1 MSNILIIKLGSLGDV
16 VQISGALRDIREHH
30 QNEKITILTTSKYLN
45 LFKNCP
51 YVDDCLEDERLPR
64 YNVFYLLRL
73 KKSINS
79 LNFNKVYDLQNSNRT
94 NFYKKFLF
102 NIKDWSSS
110 KDIPENKYNNSVL
123 QRFDEQLRKS
133 NIQTR
138 YTLKPD
144 FSWAA
149 VHTNNYNL
157 DTNKK
162 YILFFPFCSKDLNH
176 KRWPYF
182 SELINLIKQN
192 HSQYE
197 LVVAPGPGEI
207 EEAKSFKI
215 RVALNNNSALDFFEL
230 ASLIKKSHLVIAN
243 DTGPAHMAAHLGA
256 KGFALFGP
264 HTTPEKV
271 SIEREKFIALQTTD
285 LKSLFADRVYALIK
299 SSITK
304 LRRLA
309 YFLITSFQ

>member
-30 QNEKITILTTSKYLN
+30 KNEKITILTTSKYIN

-51 YVDDCLEDERLPR
+51 YVDNCLEDERLPR
-64 YNVFYLLRL
+64 YNIFYLLRL
-73 KKSINS
+73 RKIINS

-94 NFYKKFLF
+94 NFYRKFLF
-102 NIKDWSSS
+102 NVKNWSSS
-110 KDIPENKYNNSVL
+110 RDIPENKYNNSVL

-133 NIQTR
+133 NIKTL

-149 VHTNNYNL
+149 EKANNYNL
-157 DTNKK
+157 NTDKK
-162 YILFFPFCSKDLNH
+162 YILFFPFCSRDLIH

-192 HSQYE
+192 HPEYS

-207 EEAKSFKI
+207 EEAKSLDIKI
-215 RVALNNNSALDFFEL
+215 AVNNNLPLNFFEL

-256 KGFALFGP
+256 RGFTLFGP

-271 SIEREKFIALQTTD
+271 SIEREKFIALQTMD

-299 SSITK
+299 SSITN
-304 LRRLA
+304 
-309 YFLITSFQ
+309 

>member
-30 QNEKITILTTSKYLN
+30 KNEKITILTTSKYIN

-51 YVDDCLEDERLPR
+51 YVDNCLEDERLPR
-64 YNVFYLLRL
+64 YNIFYLLRL
-73 KKSINS
+73 RKIINS

-94 NFYKKFLF
+94 NFYRKFLF
-102 NIKDWSSS
+102 NVKNWSSS
-110 KDIPENKYNNSVL
+110 RDVPENKYNNSVL

-133 NIQTR
+133 NIQTL

-149 VHTNNYNL
+149 EKANNYNL
-157 DTNKK
+157 DTDKK
-162 YILFFPFCSKDLNH
+162 YILFFPFCSRDLIH

-192 HSQYE
+192 NPQYS
-197 LVVAPGPGEI
+197 LVGAPGPGEI
-207 EEAKSFKI
+207 EEAKSLDIKI
-215 RVALNNNSALDFFEL
+215 ALNNNLPLNFFEL

-256 KGFALFGP
+256 RGFALFGP

-271 SIEREKFIALQTTD
+271 SIEREKFIALQTMD

-299 SSITK
+299 SSI
-304 LRRLA
+304 
-309 YFLITSFQ
+309 IN

>member
-30 QNEKITILTTSKYLN
+30 KNEKITILTTSKYIN

-51 YVDDCLEDERLPR
+51 YVDNCLEDERLPR
-64 YNVFYLLRL
+64 YNIFYLLRL
-73 KKSINS
+73 RKIINS

-94 NFYKKFLF
+94 NFYRKFLI
-102 NIKDWSSS
+102 NVKNW
-110 KDIPENKYNNSVL
+110 KYYRDIPENKYNNSVL

-133 NIQTR
+133 NIKTL

-149 VHTNNYNL
+149 EKANNYNL
-157 DTNKK
+157 NTDKK
-162 YILFFPFCSKDLNH
+162 YILFFPFCSRDLIH

-182 SELINLIKQN
+182 SELINLIKKN
-192 HSQYE
+192 HPEYS

-207 EEAKSFKI
+207 EEAKSLDI
-215 RVALNNNSALDFFEL
+215 RIALNNNLPLNFFER

-256 KGFALFGP
+256 KGFTLFGP

-271 SIEREKFIALQTTD
+271 SIEREKFIALQTMD
-285 LKSLFADRVYALIK
+285 LKSLFADRVYTLIK
-299 SSITK
+299 SSI
-304 LRRLA
+304 
-309 YFLITSFQ
+309 IN

>member
-30 QNEKITILTTSKYLN
+30 KNEKITILTTSKYLN

-64 YNVFYLLRL
+64 YNIFYLLRL
-73 KKSINS
+73 RKIVNS

-94 NFYKKFLF
+94 SFYRKFLF
-102 NIKDWSSS
+102 NIKEWSSS

-133 NIQTR
+133 NIQTL

-149 VHTNNYNL
+149 EKANSYNL
-157 DTNKK
+157 DTDKK
-162 YILFFPFCSKDLNH
+162 YVLFFPFCSKDLIH

-182 SELINLIKQN
+182 SELINLIKKN
-192 HSQYE
+192 HPQYA

-207 EEAKSFKI
+207 EEAKSLDIKI
-215 RVALNNNSALDFFEL
+215 ALNNNLPLNFFEL

-256 KGFALFGP
+256 RGFTLFGP

-271 SIEREKFIALQTTD
+271 SIEREKFIALQTMD

-299 SSITK
+299 SSITN
-304 LRRLA
+304 
-309 YFLITSFQ
+309 

>member
-30 QNEKITILTTSKYLN
+30 KNEKITILTTSKYIN

-51 YVDDCLEDERLPR
+51 YVDNCLEDERLPR
-64 YNVFYLLRL
+64 YNIFYLLRL
-73 KKSINS
+73 RKIINS

-94 NFYKKFLF
+94 NFYRKFLF

-133 NIQTR
+133 NIQTL

-149 VHTNNYNL
+149 EKANSYNL
-157 DTNKK
+157 DTDKK
-162 YILFFPFCSKDLNH
+162 YVLFFPFCSKDLIH

-182 SELINLIKQN
+182 SELINLIQKN
-192 HSQYE
+192 HPQYE

-207 EEAKSFKI
+207 EEAKSLDIKI
-215 RVALNNNSALDFFEL
+215 ALNNNSPLNFFEL

-256 KGFALFGP
+256 RGFTLFGP

-271 SIEREKFIALQTTD
+271 SIEREKFIALQTMD

-299 SSITK
+299 SSITN
-304 LRRLA
+304 
-309 YFLITSFQ
+309 

>member
-30 QNEKITILTTSKYLN
+30 KNEKITILTNSKYLN

-51 YVDDCLEDERLPR
+51 YVDDCLEDQRLPR
-64 YNVFYLLRL
+64 YNIFYLLRL
-73 KKSINS
+73 RKIVNS

-94 NFYKKFLF
+94 SFYRKFLF
-102 NIKDWSSS
+102 NVKDWSSS

-133 NIQTR
+133 NIQTL

-149 VHTNNYNL
+149 EKANSYNL
-157 DTNKK
+157 DTDKK
-162 YILFFPFCSKDLNH
+162 YVLFFPFCSKDLIH

-182 SELINLIKQN
+182 SELINLIQKN
-192 HSQYE
+192 HPQYE

-207 EEAKSFKI
+207 EEAKSLDIKI
-215 RVALNNNSALDFFEL
+215 ALNNNSPLNFFEL

-256 KGFALFGP
+256 RGFTLFGP

-271 SIEREKFIALQTTD
+271 SIEREKFIALQTME

-299 SSITK
+299 SSITN
-304 LRRLA
+304 
-309 YFLITSFQ
+309 

>member
-30 QNEKITILTTSKYLN
+30 KNEKITILTTSKYLN

-51 YVDDCLEDERLPR
+51 YIDDCLEDERLPR
-64 YNVFYLLRL
+64 YNIFYLFRLR
-73 KKSINS
+73 KIINS

-94 NFYKKFLF
+94 SFYRKFLF

-133 NIQTR
+133 NIQTL

-149 VHTNNYNL
+149 EKANSYNL
-157 DTNKK
+157 DTDKK
-162 YILFFPFCSKDLNH
+162 YVLFFPFCSKDLIH

-182 SELINLIKQN
+182 SELINLIKKN
-192 HSQYE
+192 HPQYA

-207 EEAKSFKI
+207 EEAKSLDIKI
-215 RVALNNNSALDFFEL
+215 ALNNNLPLNFFEL

-256 KGFALFGP
+256 RGFTLFGP

-299 SSITK
+299 SSI
-304 LRRLA
+304 A
-309 YFLITSFQ
+309 N

>member
-30 QNEKITILTTSKYLN
+30 KNEKITILTTSKYLN

-51 YVDDCLEDERLPR
+51 YIDDCLEDERLPR
-64 YNVFYLLRL
+64 YNIFYLLRL
-73 KKSINS
+73 KKIINS

-94 NFYKKFLF
+94 NFYRKFIF

-149 VHTNNYNL
+149 EQANNYNL
-157 DTNKK
+157 DTDKK
-162 YILFFPFCSKDLNH
+162 YILLFPFCSRDLIH

-192 HSQYE
+192 HPQYE

-207 EEAKSFKI
+207 EEAKSFNIKI
-215 RVALNNNSALDFFEL
+215 ALNNNLPLNFFEL

-256 KGFALFGP
+256 RGFTLFGP

-271 SIEREKFIALQTTD
+271 SIEREKFIALQTMD

-299 SSITK
+299 SSI
-304 LRRLA
+304 
-309 YFLITSFQ
+309 IN

>member
-16 VQISGALRDIREHH
+16 VQVSGALKDIREHH
-30 QNEKITILTTSKYLN
+30 KNEKITILTTAKYLN

-51 YVDDCLEDERLPR
+51 YVDACLEDERLPR
-64 YNVFYLLRL
+64 YNIFYLLKLR
-73 KKSINS
+73 KIINS
-79 LNFNKVYDLQNSNRT
+79 LNFIKVYDLQNSNRT
-94 NFYKKFLF
+94 NFYRKFIF
-102 NIKDWSSS
+102 NINDWSSS
-110 KDIPENKYNNSVL
+110 KDIPQNKYNNSVL

-149 VHTNNYNL
+149 EKGNNYNL

-162 YILFFPFCSKDLNH
+162 YILFFPFCSKDLIH

-192 HSQYE
+192 HPEFE
-197 LVVAPGPGEI
+197 LVVAPGPDEI
-207 EEAKSFKI
+207 VDAKSFNIKI
-215 RVALNNNSALDFFEL
+215 ALNNNSALNFFEL
-230 ASLIKKSHLVIAN
+230 ASLVKKSHLVIAN

-256 KGFALFGP
+256 KGFVLFGP

-271 SIEREKFIALQTTD
+271 SIEREKFIAIQSIN
-285 LKSLFADRVYALIK
+285 LKLLSYENVYSIIK
-299 SSITK
+299 NSIN
-304 LRRLA
+304 
-309 YFLITSFQ
+309 

>member
-30 QNEKITILTTSKYLN
+30 KNEKITILTTSKYIN

-51 YVDDCLEDERLPR
+51 YVDNCLEDERLPR
-64 YNVFYLLRL
+64 YNIFYLLRL
-73 KKSINS
+73 RKIINS

-94 NFYKKFLF
+94 NFYRKFLF
-102 NIKDWSSS
+102 NVKNWSSS
-110 KDIPENKYNNSVL
+110 RDIPENKYNNSVL

-133 NIQTR
+133 NIKTL

-149 VHTNNYNL
+149 EKANNYNL
-157 DTNKK
+157 NTDKK
-162 YILFFPFCSKDLNH
+162 YILFFPFCSRDLIH

-192 HSQYE
+192 HPQYS

-207 EEAKSFKI
+207 EEAKSLDIKI
-215 RVALNNNSALDFFEL
+215 ALNNNLPLNFFEL

-256 KGFALFGP
+256 RGFTLFGP

-271 SIEREKFIALQTTD
+271 SIEREKFIALQTMD
-285 LKSLFADRVYALIK
+285 LKSLFADKVYALIK
-299 SSITK
+299 SSI
-304 LRRLA
+304 
-309 YFLITSFQ
+309 IN

>member
-30 QNEKITILTTSKYLN
+30 KNEKITILTTSKYIN

-51 YVDDCLEDERLPR
+51 YIDDCLEDERLPR
-64 YNVFYLLRL
+64 YNIFYLLRL
-73 KKSINS
+73 RKIINS

-94 NFYKKFLF
+94 NFYRKFLF
-102 NIKDWSSS
+102 NVKNWSSS
-110 KDIPENKYNNSVL
+110 RDIPENKYNNSVL

-133 NIQTR
+133 NIQTL

-149 VHTNNYNL
+149 EKANNYNL
-157 DTNKK
+157 DTDKK
-162 YILFFPFCSKDLNH
+162 YILFFPFCSRDLIH

-192 HSQYE
+192 HPEYS

-207 EEAKSFKI
+207 EEAKSLDIKI
-215 RVALNNNSALDFFEL
+215 ALNNNLPLNFFEL

-256 KGFALFGP
+256 RGFTLFGP

-271 SIEREKFIALQTTD
+271 SIEREKFIALQTMD

-299 SSITK
+299 SSI
-304 LRRLA
+304 
-309 YFLITSFQ
+309 IN

>member
-30 QNEKITILTTSKYLN
+30 KNEKIIILTTSKYLT

-51 YVDDCLEDERLPR
+51 YINDCLEDDRLPR

-73 KKSINS
+73 RKIVNS
-79 LNFNKVYDLQNSNRT
+79 LNFSKVYDLQNSNRT
-94 NFYKKFLF
+94 NFYKKYLF
-102 NIKDWSSS
+102 NIKEWSSS
-110 KDIPENKYNNSVL
+110 KDISENKHNNSVL

-133 NIQTR
+133 NIQTL
-138 YTLKPD
+138 YTIKPD

-149 VHTNNYNL
+149 EKANNYNL
-157 DTNKK
+157 DTDKK
-162 YILFFPFCSKDLNH
+162 YILLFPFCSKDLIH

-192 HSQYE
+192 HPQYA

-207 EEAKSFKI
+207 EEAKSLDIKI
-215 RVALNNNSALDFFEL
+215 ALNNNLPLNFFEL

-256 KGFALFGP
+256 RGFTLFGP

-271 SIEREKFIALQTTD
+271 SIEREKFIALQTMD

-299 SSITK
+299 SSI
-304 LRRLA
+304 
-309 YFLITSFQ
+309 IN

>member
-30 QNEKITILTTSKYLN
+30 KNEKITILTTSKYLN

-51 YVDDCLEDERLPR
+51 YIDDCLEDERLPR
-64 YNVFYLLRL
+64 YNIFYLFRLR
-73 KKSINS
+73 KIINS

-94 NFYKKFLF
+94 GFYRKFLF

-133 NIQTR
+133 NIQTL

-149 VHTNNYNL
+149 EKANSYNL
-157 DTNKK
+157 DTDKK
-162 YILFFPFCSKDLNH
+162 YILFFPFCSKDLIH

-182 SELINLIKQN
+182 SELINLIKKN
-192 HSQYE
+192 HPQYA

-207 EEAKSFKI
+207 EEAKSLDIKI
-215 RVALNNNSALDFFEL
+215 ALNNNLPLNFFEL

-256 KGFALFGP
+256 RGFTLFGP

-271 SIEREKFIALQTTD
+271 SIEREKFIALQTMD

-299 SSITK
+299 SSITN
-304 LRRLA
+304 
-309 YFLITSFQ
+309 

>member
-30 QNEKITILTTSKYLN
+30 KNEKITILTTSKYLN

-64 YNVFYLLRL
+64 YNIFYLLRL
-73 KKSINS
+73 RKIVNS
-79 LNFNKVYDLQNSNRT
+79 LNFNKVYDLQNSDRT
-94 NFYKKFLF
+94 NFYRKLLF

-110 KDIPENKYNNSVL
+110 KDIPENKYKNSVL

-133 NIQTR
+133 NIQTL

-149 VHTNNYNL
+149 EKANNYNL
-157 DTNKK
+157 DTDKK
-162 YILFFPFCSKDLNH
+162 YILFFPFCSKDLIH

-182 SELINLIKQN
+182 SELINLIQKN
-192 HSQYE
+192 HPQYE

-207 EEAKSFKI
+207 EEAKSLDIKI
-215 RVALNNNSALDFFEL
+215 ALNNNSPLNFFEL

-256 KGFALFGP
+256 RGFTLFGP

-271 SIEREKFIALQTTD
+271 SIEREKFIALQTME

-299 SSITK
+299 SSITN
-304 LRRLA
+304 
-309 YFLITSFQ
+309 

>member
-30 QNEKITILTTSKYLN
+30 KNEKITILTTSKYLN

-64 YNVFYLLRL
+64 YNIFYLLRL
-73 KKSINS
+73 RKIVNS

-94 NFYKKFLF
+94 SFYRKFLF
-102 NIKDWSSS
+102 NIKEWSSS

-133 NIQTR
+133 NIQTL

-149 VHTNNYNL
+149 EKANSYNL
-157 DTNKK
+157 DTDKK
-162 YILFFPFCSKDLNH
+162 YVLFFPFCSKDLIH

-182 SELINLIKQN
+182 SELINLIKKN
-192 HSQYE
+192 HPQYA

-207 EEAKSFKI
+207 EEAKSLDIKI
-215 RVALNNNSALDFFEL
+215 ALNNNLPLNFFEL

-256 KGFALFGP
+256 RGFTLFGP

-271 SIEREKFIALQTTD
+271 SIEREKFIALQTMD

-299 SSITK
+299 SSI
-304 LRRLA
+304 
-309 YFLITSFQ
+309 IN

>member
-16 VQISGALRDIREHH
+16 VQISGALIDIREHH
-30 QNEKITILTTSKYLN
+30 KNEKITILTTSKYLN
-45 LFKNCP
+45 LFENCP

-64 YNVFYLLRL
+64 YNIFYLLRL
-73 KKSINS
+73 KKNINS

-94 NFYKKFLF
+94 NFYRKFLF
-102 NIKDWSSS
+102 NIKDWSTS
-110 KDIPENKYNNSVL
+110 KDIPDNKYNNSVL

-133 NIQTR
+133 NIETR

-144 FSWAA
+144 FNWAA
-149 VHTNNYNL
+149 QHANNYNL
-157 DTNKK
+157 DTIKK
-162 YILFFPFCSKDLNH
+162 YILFFPFCSKDLIH

-182 SELINLIKQN
+182 SELISLIKQN
-192 HSQYE
+192 HPQYE

-207 EEAKSFKI
+207 EEAKSLNIK
-215 RVALNNNSALDFFEL
+215 VALNNNLALNFFEL

-256 KGFALFGP
+256 RGFTLFGP

-271 SIEREKFIALQTTD
+271 SIEREKFIALQTMD
-285 LKSLFADRVYALIK
+285 LKSLFADRVYALIR
-299 SSITK
+299 SSI
-304 LRRLA
+304 
-309 YFLITSFQ
+309 IN

>member
-30 QNEKITILTTSKYLN
+30 KNEKITILTTSKYIN

-51 YVDDCLEDERLPR
+51 YVDNCLEDERLPR
-64 YNVFYLLRL
+64 YNIFYLLRL
-73 KKSINS
+73 RKIINS

-94 NFYKKFLF
+94 NFYRKFLF
-102 NIKDWSSS
+102 NVKNWSSS
-110 KDIPENKYNNSVL
+110 KDIPKNKYNNSVL

-133 NIQTR
+133 NIQTL

-149 VHTNNYNL
+149 EKANNYNL
-157 DTNKK
+157 DTDKK
-162 YILFFPFCSKDLNH
+162 YILFFPFCSRDLIH

-192 HSQYE
+192 HPEYS

-207 EEAKSFKI
+207 EEAKSLDIKI
-215 RVALNNNSALDFFEL
+215 ALNNNLPLNFFEL

-256 KGFALFGP
+256 RGFTLFGP

-271 SIEREKFIALQTTD
+271 SIEREKFIALQTMD

-299 SSITK
+299 SSI
-304 LRRLA
+304 
-309 YFLITSFQ
+309 IN

>member
-30 QNEKITILTTSKYLN
+30 KNEKITILTTSKYLN

-64 YNVFYLLRL
+64 YNIFYLLRL
-73 KKSINS
+73 RKIVNS

-94 NFYKKFLF
+94 SFYRKFVF
-102 NIKDWSSS
+102 NIKEWSSS
-110 KDIPENKYNNSVL
+110 KDFPENKYNISVL

-133 NIQTR
+133 NIQTL

-149 VHTNNYNL
+149 EKTNSYNL
-157 DTNKK
+157 GTDKK
-162 YILFFPFCSKDLNH
+162 YVLFFPFCSKDLIH

-182 SELINLIKQN
+182 PELINLIKKN
-192 HSQYE
+192 HPQYA

-207 EEAKSFKI
+207 EEAKSLDIKI
-215 RVALNNNSALDFFEL
+215 ALNNNLPLNFFEL

-256 KGFALFGP
+256 RGFTLFGP

-271 SIEREKFIALQTTD
+271 SIEREKFIALQTMD

-299 SSITK
+299 SSITN
-304 LRRLA
+304 
-309 YFLITSFQ
+309 

>member
-30 QNEKITILTTSKYLN
+30 KNEKITILTTSKYLN

-64 YNVFYLLRL
+64 YNLFYLLRL

-94 NFYKKFLF
+94 NFYRKFLF

-110 KDIPENKYNNSVL
+110 KDIPEDRYNNSIL
-123 QRFDEQLRKS
+123 QRFDEQLIKS

-149 VHTNNYNL
+149 AHTNNYNL

-182 SELINLIKQN
+182 SQLINLIKQN

-299 SSITK
+299 SSITN
-304 LRRLA
+304 
-309 YFLITSFQ
+309 

>member
-30 QNEKITILTTSKYLN
+30 KNEKITILTTSKYLN

-51 YVDDCLEDERLPR
+51 YIDDCLEDERLPR
-64 YNVFYLLRL
+64 YNIFYLLRL
-73 KKSINS
+73 RKIINS

-94 NFYKKFLF
+94 NFYRKFLF
-102 NIKDWSSS
+102 NVKNWSSS
-110 KDIPENKYNNSVL
+110 RDIPENKYNNSVL

-133 NIQTR
+133 NIQTL

-149 VHTNNYNL
+149 EKANNYNL
-157 DTNKK
+157 DTDKK
-162 YILFFPFCSKDLNH
+162 YILFFPFCSRDLIH

-182 SELINLIKQN
+182 SELINLLKQN
-192 HSQYE
+192 HPQYS

-207 EEAKSFKI
+207 EEAKSLDIKI
-215 RVALNNNSALDFFEL
+215 ALNNNLPLNFFEL

-256 KGFALFGP
+256 RGFTLFGP

-271 SIEREKFIALQTTD
+271 SIEREKFIALQTMD

-299 SSITK
+299 SSI
-304 LRRLA
+304 
-309 YFLITSFQ
+309 IT

>member
-30 QNEKITILTTSKYLN
+30 KNEKITILTTSKYLN

-64 YNVFYLLRL
+64 YNIFYLLRL
-73 KKSINS
+73 RKIINS

-94 NFYKKFLF
+94 SFYRKFLF

-133 NIQTR
+133 NIQTL

-149 VHTNNYNL
+149 EKANNYNL
-157 DTNKK
+157 DTDKK
-162 YILFFPFCSKDLNH
+162 YVLFFPFCSKDLIH

-182 SELINLIKQN
+182 SELINLIKKN
-192 HSQYE
+192 HPQYA

-207 EEAKSFKI
+207 EEAKSLDIKI
-215 RVALNNNSALDFFEL
+215 ALNNNLPLNFFEL

-256 KGFALFGP
+256 RGFTLFGP

-271 SIEREKFIALQTTD
+271 SIEREKFIALQTMD

-299 SSITK
+299 SSI
-304 LRRLA
+304 
-309 YFLITSFQ
+309 IN

>member
-16 VQISGALRDIREHH
+16 VQVSGALRDIREHH
-30 QNEKITILTTSKYLN
+30 KNEKITILTTSKYLN
-45 LFKNCP
+45 LFENCP

-64 YNVFYLLRL
+64 YNIFYLLRL
-73 KKSINS
+73 RKIVNS

-94 NFYKKFLF
+94 SFYRKFLF
-102 NIKDWSSS
+102 NVKDWSSS
-110 KDIPENKYNNSVL
+110 KDIPENKYNISVL

-133 NIQTR
+133 NIQTL

-149 VHTNNYNL
+149 DKANSYNL
-157 DTNKK
+157 DTDKK
-162 YILFFPFCSKDLNH
+162 YVLFFPFCSKDLIH

-182 SELINLIKQN
+182 SELINLIQKN
-192 HSQYE
+192 HPQYE

-207 EEAKSFKI
+207 EEAKSLDIKI
-215 RVALNNNSALDFFEL
+215 ALNNNSPLNFFEL

-256 KGFALFGP
+256 RGFTLFGP

-271 SIEREKFIALQTTD
+271 SIEREKFIALQTMD

-299 SSITK
+299 SSITN
-304 LRRLA
+304 
-309 YFLITSFQ
+309 

>member
-30 QNEKITILTTSKYLN
+30 KNEKITILTTSKYLN

-51 YVDDCLEDERLPR
+51 YIDDCLEDERLPR
-64 YNVFYLLRL
+64 YNIFYLLRL
-73 KKSINS
+73 KKNINS

-94 NFYKKFLF
+94 NFYRKFLF
-102 NIKDWSSS
+102 NIKDWSTS
-110 KDIPENKYNNSVL
+110 KDIPDNKYNNSVL

-133 NIQTR
+133 NIETR

-144 FSWAA
+144 FNWAA
-149 VHTNNYNL
+149 QHANNYNL
-157 DTNKK
+157 DTIKK
-162 YILFFPFCSKDLNH
+162 YILFFPFCSKDLIH

-182 SELINLIKQN
+182 SELISLIKQN
-192 HSQYE
+192 HPQYE

-207 EEAKSFKI
+207 EEAKSLNIK
-215 RVALNNNSALDFFEL
+215 VALNNNLALNFFEL

-256 KGFALFGP
+256 KGFTLFGP

-271 SIEREKFIALQTTD
+271 SIEREKFIALQTMD

-299 SSITK
+299 SSIVN
-304 LRRLA
+304 
-309 YFLITSFQ
+309 

>member
-30 QNEKITILTTSKYLN
+30 KNEKITILTTSKYLN

-51 YVDDCLEDERLPR
+51 YIDDCLEDERLPR
-64 YNVFYLLRL
+64 YNIFYLLRL
-73 KKSINS
+73 KKNINS
-79 LNFNKVYDLQNSNRT
+79 LNFDKVYDLQNSNRT

-149 VHTNNYNL
+149 EQANNYNL
-157 DTNKK
+157 DIDKK
-162 YILFFPFCSKDLNH
+162 YILLFPFCSRDLIH

-192 HSQYE
+192 HPQYE

-207 EEAKSFKI
+207 EEAKSFNIKI
-215 RVALNNNSALDFFEL
+215 ALNNNLPLNFFEL

-256 KGFALFGP
+256 RGFTLFGP

-271 SIEREKFIALQTTD
+271 SIEREKFIALQTMD

-299 SSITK
+299 SSI
-304 LRRLA
+304 
-309 YFLITSFQ
+309 IN

>member
-30 QNEKITILTTSKYLN
+30 KNEKITILTTSKYLN

-64 YNVFYLLRL
+64 YNIFYLLRL
-73 KKSINS
+73 RKIVNS

-94 NFYKKFLF
+94 SFYRKFLF
-102 NIKDWSSS
+102 NVKDWSSS
-110 KDIPENKYNNSVL
+110 KDIPENKYNISVL

-133 NIQTR
+133 NIQTL

-149 VHTNNYNL
+149 EKANSYNL
-157 DTNKK
+157 DTSKK
-162 YILFFPFCSKDLNH
+162 YVLFFPFCSKDLIH

-182 SELINLIKQN
+182 SELINLIKKN
-192 HSQYE
+192 HPQYA

-207 EEAKSFKI
+207 EEAKSLDIKI
-215 RVALNNNSALDFFEL
+215 ALNNNLPLNFFEL

-256 KGFALFGP
+256 RGFTLFGP

-271 SIEREKFIALQTTD
+271 SIEREKFIALQTMD
-285 LKSLFADRVYALIK
+285 LKSLFADRVYSLIK
-299 SSITK
+299 SSITN
-304 LRRLA
+304 
-309 YFLITSFQ
+309 

>member
-30 QNEKITILTTSKYLN
+30 KNEKITILTTSKYLN

-51 YVDDCLEDERLPR
+51 YIDDCLEDERLPR
-64 YNVFYLLRL
+64 YNIFYLIRLR
-73 KKSINS
+73 KIINS
-79 LNFNKVYDLQNSNRT
+79 FNFNKVYDLQNSNRT
-94 NFYKKFLF
+94 SFYRKFLF
-102 NIKDWSSS
+102 NVKDWSSS

-123 QRFDEQLRKS
+123 QRFNEQLRKS

-149 VHTNNYNL
+149 EKANNYNL
-157 DTNKK
+157 DTDKK
-162 YILFFPFCSKDLNH
+162 YILFFPFCSRDLTH

-192 HSQYE
+192 HPEYS

-207 EEAKSFKI
+207 EEAKSLDVKI
-215 RVALNNNSALDFFEL
+215 AINNNLPLNFFEL

-256 KGFALFGP
+256 RGFTLFGP

-271 SIEREKFIALQTTD
+271 SIEREKFIALQTMD

-299 SSITK
+299 SSI
-304 LRRLA
+304 
-309 YFLITSFQ
+309 IN

>member
-30 QNEKITILTTSKYLN
+30 KNEKITILTTSKYIN

-51 YVDDCLEDERLPR
+51 YVDNCLEDERLPR
-64 YNVFYLLRL
+64 YNIFYLLRL
-73 KKSINS
+73 RKIINS

-94 NFYKKFLF
+94 NFYRKFLF
-102 NIKDWSSS
+102 NVKNWSSS
-110 KDIPENKYNNSVL
+110 RDIPENKYNNSVL

-133 NIQTR
+133 NIKTL

-149 VHTNNYNL
+149 EKANNYNL
-157 DTNKK
+157 DTDKK
-162 YILFFPFCSKDLNH
+162 YILFFPFCSRDLIH

-192 HSQYE
+192 HSEYS

-207 EEAKSFKI
+207 EEAKSLDIKI
-215 RVALNNNSALDFFEL
+215 AVNNNLPLNFFEL

-256 KGFALFGP
+256 RGFTLFGP

-271 SIEREKFIALQTTD
+271 SIEREKFIALQTMD

-299 SSITK
+299 SSI
-304 LRRLA
+304 
-309 YFLITSFQ
+309 IN

>member
-30 QNEKITILTTSKYLN
+30 KNEKITILTTSKYLN

-51 YVDDCLEDERLPR
+51 YIDDCLEDERLPR
-64 YNVFYLLRL
+64 YNIFYLLRL
-73 KKSINS
+73 KKNINS

-94 NFYKKFLF
+94 NFYRKFLF
-102 NIKDWSSS
+102 NIKDWSTS
-110 KDIPENKYNNSVL
+110 KDIPDNKYNNSVL

-133 NIQTR
+133 NIETR

-144 FSWAA
+144 FNWAA
-149 VHTNNYNL
+149 QHANNYNL
-157 DTNKK
+157 DTIKK
-162 YILFFPFCSKDLNH
+162 YILFFPFCSKDLIH

-182 SELINLIKQN
+182 SELISLIKQN
-192 HSQYE
+192 HPQYE

-207 EEAKSFKI
+207 EEAKSLNIK
-215 RVALNNNSALDFFEL
+215 VALNNNLALNFFEL

-256 KGFALFGP
+256 KGFTLFGP
-264 HTTPEKV
+264 HTTTEKV
-271 SIEREKFIALQTTD
+271 SIERE
-285 LKSLFADRVYALIK
+285 
-299 SSITK
+299 
-304 LRRLA
+304 
-309 YFLITSFQ
+309 

>member
-30 QNEKITILTTSKYLN
+30 KNEKITILTTSKYLN

-64 YNVFYLLRL
+64 YNIFYLLRL
-73 KKSINS
+73 RKIVNS

-94 NFYKKFLF
+94 SFYRKFLF
-102 NIKDWSSS
+102 NVKDWSSS

-133 NIQTR
+133 NIQTL

-149 VHTNNYNL
+149 DKANSYNL
-157 DTNKK
+157 DTDKK
-162 YILFFPFCSKDLNH
+162 YVLFFPFCSKDLIH

-182 SELINLIKQN
+182 SELINLIKKN
-192 HSQYE
+192 HPQYA
-197 LVVAPGPGEI
+197 LVVAPGPGEV
-207 EEAKSFKI
+207 EEAKSLDIKI
-215 RVALNNNSALDFFEL
+215 ALNNNLPLNFFEL

-256 KGFALFGP
+256 RGFTLFGP

-271 SIEREKFIALQTTD
+271 SIEREKFIALQTMD

-299 SSITK
+299 SSI
-304 LRRLA
+304 
-309 YFLITSFQ
+309 IN

>member
-30 QNEKITILTTSKYLN
+30 KNEKITILTTSKYLN

-51 YVDDCLEDERLPR
+51 YVDECLEDERLPR
-64 YNVFYLLRL
+64 YNIFYLLRL
-73 KKSINS
+73 RKIVNS

-94 NFYKKFLF
+94 SFYRKFLF

-133 NIQTR
+133 NIQTL

-149 VHTNNYNL
+149 EKANSYNL
-157 DTNKK
+157 NTDKK
-162 YILFFPFCSKDLNH
+162 YVLFFPFCSKDLIH

-182 SELINLIKQN
+182 SELINLIKKN
-192 HSQYE
+192 HPQYA

-207 EEAKSFKI
+207 EEAKSLNIKI
-215 RVALNNNSALDFFEL
+215 ALNNSLPLNFFEL

-256 KGFALFGP
+256 RGFTLFGP

-271 SIEREKFIALQTTD
+271 SIEREKFIALQTMD

-299 SSITK
+299 SSITN
-304 LRRLA
+304 
-309 YFLITSFQ
+309 

>member
-16 VQISGALRDIREHH
+16 VQISGALRDIRQHH
-30 QNEKITILTTSKYLN
+30 KKDKITILTTSKYLN
-45 LFKNCP
+45 LFKYCP

-64 YNVFYLLRL
+64 YNIFYLLRL
-73 KKSINS
+73 RKIINS
-79 LNFNKVYDLQNSNRT
+79 LNFNKVYDLQNSNRSS
-94 NFYKKFLF
+94 FYRKFLF
-102 NIKDWSSS
+102 NINNWSSS

-123 QRFDEQLRKS
+123 QRFDDQLRKS
-133 NIQTR
+133 NIQTL

-149 VHTNNYNL
+149 EKANSYNL
-157 DTNKK
+157 DTDKK
-162 YILFFPFCSKDLNH
+162 YVLFFPFCSKDLTH

-182 SELINLIKQN
+182 SELINLIKKN
-192 HSQYE
+192 HPQYT

-207 EEAKSFKI
+207 EEAKSLDIKI
-215 RVALNNNSALDFFEL
+215 ALNNSLPLNFFEL

-256 KGFALFGP
+256 RGFALFGP

-271 SIEREKFIALQTTD
+271 SIEREKFIALQTMD

-299 SSITK
+299 SSITN
-304 LRRLA
+304 
-309 YFLITSFQ
+309 

>member
-30 QNEKITILTTSKYLN
+30 KNEKITILTTSKYIN

-51 YVDDCLEDERLPR
+51 YVDNCLEDERLPR
-64 YNVFYLLRL
+64 YNIFYLLRL
-73 KKSINS
+73 RKIINS

-94 NFYKKFLF
+94 NFYRKFLF
-102 NIKDWSSS
+102 NIKNWSSS
-110 KDIPENKYNNSVL
+110 RDIPENKYNNSVL

-133 NIQTR
+133 NIQTL

-149 VHTNNYNL
+149 EKASNYNL
-157 DTNKK
+157 DTDKK
-162 YILFFPFCSKDLNH
+162 YILFFPFCSRDLIH

-192 HSQYE
+192 HPEYS

-207 EEAKSFKI
+207 EEAKSLDIKI
-215 RVALNNNSALDFFEL
+215 ALNNNLPLNFFEL

-256 KGFALFGP
+256 RGFTLFGP

-271 SIEREKFIALQTTD
+271 SIEREKFIALQTMD

-299 SSITK
+299 SSI
-304 LRRLA
+304 
-309 YFLITSFQ
+309 IN

>member
-30 QNEKITILTTSKYLN
+30 KNEKITILTTSKYLN

-64 YNVFYLLRL
+64 YNIFYLFRLR
-73 KKSINS
+73 KIINS

-94 NFYKKFLF
+94 GFYRKFLF

-133 NIQTR
+133 NIQTL

-149 VHTNNYNL
+149 EKANSYNL
-157 DTNKK
+157 DTDKK
-162 YILFFPFCSKDLNH
+162 YVLFFPFCSKDLIH

-182 SELINLIKQN
+182 SELINLIKKN
-192 HSQYE
+192 HPQYA

-207 EEAKSFKI
+207 EEAKSLDIKI
-215 RVALNNNSALDFFEL
+215 ALNNNLPLNFFEL

-256 KGFALFGP
+256 RGFTLFGP

-271 SIEREKFIALQTTD
+271 SIEREKFIALQTMD

-299 SSITK
+299 SSI
-304 LRRLA
+304 LN
-309 YFLITSFQ
+309 

>member
-16 VQISGALRDIREHH
+16 VQISGALKDIREHH
-30 QNEKITILTTSKYLN
+30 KNEKITILTTSKYLN

-51 YVDDCLEDERLPR
+51 YVDACLEDERLPR
-64 YNVFYLLRL
+64 YNIFYLLKLRKL
-73 KKSINS
+73 INS
-79 LNFNKVYDLQNSNRT
+79 LNFTKVYDLQNSNRT
-94 NFYKKFLF
+94 NFYRKFIF
-102 NIKDWSSS
+102 NIGDWSSS
-110 KDIPENKYNNSVL
+110 KDIPESKYNSSVL

-149 VHTNNYNL
+149 EKANNYNL
-157 DTNKK
+157 DTDKK
-162 YILFFPFCSKDLNH
+162 YILFFPFFSKDLIH

-182 SELINLIKQN
+182 SELINLIKKN
-192 HSQYE
+192 HSEFE
-197 LVVAPGPGEI
+197 LVVAPGPDEI
-207 EEAKSFKI
+207 VEAKSFNIKI
-215 RVALNNNSALDFFEL
+215 ALNNNSALNFFEL

-243 DTGPAHMAAHLGA
+243 DTGPAHMTAHLGA
-256 KGFALFGP
+256 RGFALFGP

-271 SIEREKFIALQTTD
+271 SIEREKFIALQTLD

-299 SSITK
+299 SSITN
-304 LRRLA
+304 
-309 YFLITSFQ
+309 